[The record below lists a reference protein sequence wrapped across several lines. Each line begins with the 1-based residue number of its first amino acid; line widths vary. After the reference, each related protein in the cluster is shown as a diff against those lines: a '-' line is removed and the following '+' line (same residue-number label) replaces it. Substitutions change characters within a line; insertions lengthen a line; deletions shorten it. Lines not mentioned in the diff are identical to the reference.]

1 MRPSRSS
8 VSAARKRAGDRKGN
22 AGKEHGHGHLIV
34 LGTSRELTGS
44 FASLLKGLGY
54 SVEATQEEA
63 DAFDLLRA
71 GSCDLI
77 LVELALAKS
86 DSYGLLKR
94 LSLTPP
100 AQRVPIIV
108 YGASEEITNADRCI
122 KNGADDYLTELL
134 NPAVVAAR
142 MEGLLSHRRLVRALE
157 SSSEQ
162 LAGLT
167 KLSDD
172 FTKVI
177 IPIGIALSA
186 EKDPDLLIEK
196 ILVEAKGVC
205 NADAGTLYLRT
216 EEDCLKFEIMHTDS
230 LKIRIGGPS
239 GPEILIPP
247 LPLHDPASGAPNHHN
262 VATHVALEGISIN
275 IPDIYNAEGF
285 DFTGTKAFDQRNHY
299 RSISSLTVP
308 LKDHDTKVI
317 GVLQLLNAQ
326 DPATG
331 KVKPFDAYLQQIV
344 ELLSSQ
350 AAIAL
355 SNQILMHREKKLL
368 KFENDVQI
376 GRKIQT
382 DFLPDKLPQPPGCEV
397 VSCFHPAREV
407 SGDFYDAFLL
417 PGSSH
422 MGFVIADVCDKG
434 VPAALFMAV
443 IRSLIRAF
451 SEQHSSF
458 GLPILAD
465 HKTSAPNSVEHRL
478 ATLFEDLNALN
489 TVVMANNYIART
501 HGNLNMFATLFL
513 GVLDP
518 DTGLLTYVNG
528 GHEAPVIIGAN
539 GIESRL
545 GQTGPAVG
553 MMPDSTFEL
562 QQYQLKDKDILFA
575 YTDGVPESRNRTGG
589 FFTEK
594 RLFALL
600 EQPVTSAAQLVQRVE
615 TGLRDHLA
623 QADQFDDITMIAI
636 RWSSQPPAEVS

>member
-1 MRPSRSS
+1 MRASRSPAR
-8 VSAARKRAGDRKGN
+8 AARKRTVDRTEN
-22 AGKEHGHGHLIV
+22 TRTEHEQGRLIV
-34 LGTSRELTGS
+34 LGSSREQTDPL
-44 FASLLKGLGY
+44 ASLLRDLGY
-54 SVEATQEEA
+54 TVESAREESP
-63 DAFDLLRA
+63 AFELLRE

-77 LVELALAKS
+77 LVELAHAQS
-86 DSYGLLKR
+86 DGYGLLKR
-94 LSLTPP
+94 LSS
-100 AQRVPIIV
+100 VPTAARAPIV
-108 YGASEEITNADRCI
+108 VFGAAEEIAGSDKCI
-122 KNGADDYLTELL
+122 QNGAQDYLTEFL

-142 MEGLLSHRRLVRALE
+142 VGGLLSHQRLMSTLE

-162 LAGLT
+162 LAGLR

-196 ILVEAKGVC
+196 ILVEAKAVC

-216 EEDCLKFEIMHTDS
+216 DDDCLKFEIMHTDS
-230 LKIRIGGPS
+230 LKIRMGGS
-239 GPEILIPP
+239 TGPEITIPP
-247 LPLHDPASGAPNHHN
+247 LHLHDPESGAPNHHN

-275 IPDIYNAEGF
+275 IPDIYNAAGF
-285 DFTGTKAFDQRNHY
+285 DFTGTKAFDQRNGY

-308 LKDHDTKVI
+308 LKNHDTKVI

-331 KVKPFDAYLQQIV
+331 KVKSFDAYLQQIV

-355 SNQILMHREKKLL
+355 SNQILMHREKILL

-417 PGSSH
+417 PGSNH

-451 SEQHSSF
+451 SEQHASF

-465 HKTSAPNSVEHRL
+465 SRTSAPNSVEHRL
-478 ATLFEDLNALN
+478 ASLFEDLNALN

-501 HGNLNMFATLFL
+501 HGNLTMFATLFL

-518 DTGLLTYVNG
+518 DTGLVTYVNG
-528 GHEAPVIIGAN
+528 GHEAPVIIGAH

-553 MMPDSTFEL
+553 MMPDSKFEL
-562 QQYQLKDKDILFA
+562 QQYQLKDGDILFA
-575 YTDGVPESRNRTGG
+575 YTDGVPESRNRNGG

-594 RLFALL
+594 KLFALL
-600 EQPVTSAAQLVQRVE
+600 EQPVDSAAHLVQRVE
-615 TGLRDHLA
+615 SGLRDHIA

-636 RWSSQPPAEVS
+636 RWSSQVPVGEP

>member
-1 MRPSRSS
+1 MSVSRSPAH
-8 VSAARKRAGDRKGN
+8 AARKRAIDRTGS
-22 AGKEHGHGHLIV
+22 AGREHGHGRLIV
-34 LGTSRELTGS
+34 LGSSRERTDSL
-44 FASLLKGLGY
+44 ASLLKDLGY
-54 SVEATQEEA
+54 AVESAQEEA
-63 DAFDLLRA
+63 GAFELLRA

-86 DSYGLLKR
+86 DRYGLLKR
-94 LSLTPP
+94 LSSTPT
-100 AQRVPIIV
+100 AERAPIIV
-108 YGASEEITNADRCI
+108 FGAADEVAGGDRCLQ
-122 KNGADDYLTELL
+122 NGAEDYLTELL

-142 MEGLLSHRRLVRALE
+142 IQGHLSHRRLVRTLE
-157 SSSEQ
+157 SSSEE
-162 LAGLT
+162 LAGLR

-196 ILVEAKGVC
+196 ILVEAKAVC

-216 EEDCLKFEIMHTDS
+216 EDDCLRFEIMHTDS
-230 LKIRIGGPS
+230 LKINMGGPS

-247 LPLHDPASGAPNHHN
+247 LPMHDPASGAPNHHN

-308 LKDHDTKVI
+308 LKNNDLKVI

-331 KVKPFDAYLQQIV
+331 KVKPFDTYLQQIV

-368 KFENDVQI
+368 KFENDLQI

-451 SEQHSSF
+451 SEQHASF

-465 HKTSAPNSVEHRL
+465 HRTSAPNSVEHRL
-478 ATLFEDLNALN
+478 ATLFQDLNALN

-501 HGNLNMFATLFL
+501 HANLNMFATLFL

-528 GHEAPVIIGAN
+528 GHEAPVIIGAS
-539 GIESRL
+539 GIENRL
-545 GQTGPAVG
+545 GPTGPAVG
-553 MMPDSTFEL
+553 MMPDSKFEL
-562 QQYQLKDKDILFA
+562 QQYQLKDGDILFA

-594 RLFALL
+594 KLFALL
-600 EQPVTSAAQLVQRVE
+600 GQPVASAAQLVQRVE
-615 TGLRDHLA
+615 SGLHDHIA

-636 RWSSQPPAEVS
+636 RWSSQPPGAS